1 MKRWLLLRGVAIP
14 IVRLQISR
22 CLREAKFE
30 RTGIIIYKQR
40 GLLLHSELLVL
51 RLVQDISILT
61 AGISIITPQV
71 GLSSELS
78 LQGND
83 SKGKNTSHGS
93 NRQTHE
99 HG

>member
-1 MKRWLLLRGVAIP
+1 MKV
-14 IVRLQISR
+14 SN
-22 CLREAKFE
+22 KHE

-83 SKGKNTSHGS
+83 SEGKNTSHGS